1 MIDEALQNRA
11 IAWQAAQAIGGLMA
25 AGAVL
30 IVPLRARRRAPEAD
44 ATTAPGADTS
54 AKPALW
60 LRFGTLLALA
70 VAIFGAAA
78 WGLWPFA
85 VVVGVL
91 VALGLGEFWRVLDAA
106 GFGAYRVIGW
116 LGGLGL
122 VAAGA
127 TLGGGALGAVIMAVV
142 LLLLARALADPNR
155 NALTARLGGT
165 LLGVLYVALPLS
177 HLVLLRMGAGGFGK
191 VVFVLSVVQMADVFA
206 LLGGLAFGRHKLAPG
221 LSGGKTWEGLVCGI
235 LAAVAGAWLFAFAL
249 PGVPWHLGV
258 ALAFVLAVGA
268 LLGDLSASAIKRSVG
283 FKDFGAT
290 LPGHGGVLDRFD
302 SYLVAAPLAYY
313 VFVLAERLGF

>member
-1 MIDEALQNRA
+1 MIDEAVQNRA
-11 IAWQAAQAIGGLMA
+11 IAWQAAQASGGLMA
-25 AGAVL
+25 AGAVM
-30 IVPLRARRRAPEAD
+30 IVPLRARRRA
-44 ATTAPGADTS
+44 GDTS
-54 AKPALW
+54 SEVGASPRPALW

-70 VAIFGAAA
+70 VAVFGAAA

-91 VALGLGEFWRVLDAA
+91 VALGLSEFWRVLDAA
-106 GFGAYRVIGW
+106 GFGAYRAIGW

-127 TLGGGALGAVIMAVV
+127 AVGGGGAGVVIMAMV
-142 LLLLARALADPNR
+142 LLLLARALRDSDRAG
-155 NALTARLGGT
+155 LTARLGGT

-177 HLVLLRMGAGGFGK
+177 HLVLLRMGPGGFGK

-249 PGVPWHLGV
+249 PGVPWYLGV

-268 LLGDLSASAIKRSVG
+268 LVGDLSASAIKRSVG

-302 SYLVAAPLAYY
+302 SYLVAAPLAYF
-313 VFVLAERLGF
+313 VFLLADRLGP